1 MSEMRQERAQEC
13 RIRAAD
19 CIGVAAR
26 MSDPEAKL
34 ILLLFA
40 KAWLA
45 LAKFV
50 ETSNLA
56 AADLWPPDM
65 WPTDMW
71 PPGNPPTK
79 H

>member
-1 MSEMRQERAQEC
+1 
-13 RIRAAD
+13 
-19 CIGVAAR
+19 

>member
-1 MSEMRQERAQEC
+1 MSEMQREKAQEY

-26 MSDPEAKL
+26 MSDPEQKL

-45 LAKFV
+45 LAKFI
-50 ETSNLA
+50 ETRNPA
-56 AADLWPPDM
+56 AADIWPL
-65 WPTDMW
+65 
-71 PPGNPPTK
+71 GNPPTI